1 MEKFDYEF
9 YTSFYP
15 DLDMMSYDESL
26 NHYITWGKNEKRVCN
41 SKMLREFQEKTNKK
55 INDEYEKL
63 DIDKISLRDEKMFN
77 VLIRT
82 SNRPENF
89 KECIKS
95 VLDQKYKNYKVFV
108 CHDKIESLNYLN
120 KYKDNDK
127 IEYFPVYS
135 SSKEK
140 YKFNLYCNKLIDKV
154 KKGYVIFLDDDDMFC
169 HDRVFNILN
178 YCLNSETILVWKFFR
193 PDKIIYPSSMK
204 KIILGEIA
212 SCSFCSNIKNYKD
225 CLWWDKKNGDYDF
238 FIKVIN
244 KNKPKIVLLN
254 KILTK
259 TQFCDRVGN
268 LGK

>member
-1 MEKFDYEF
+1 METFDYKF
-9 YTSFYP
+9 YTSFYE
-15 DLDMMSYDESL
+15 DLKMMNEKEAIYHYL
-26 NHYITWGKNEKRVCN
+26 NYGKKEKRKCNQQMLSVFQNKTMTCIKNEYKN
-41 SKMLREFQEKTNKK
+41 
-55 INDEYEKL
+55 L
-63 DIDKISLRDEKMFN
+63 DINKISLPEEKLFN
-77 VLIRT
+77 ILIRT

-89 KECIKS
+89 KQCIKS
-95 VLDQKYKNYKVFV
+95 VLNQKYQNYNIYV
-108 CHDKIESLNYLN
+108 CHDKLQSLEYLDFYQ
-120 KYKDNDK
+120 KNDK

-140 YKFNLYCNKLIDKV
+140 YKFNLYCNKLLNKV

-169 HDRVFNILN
+169 HNRVFNILN
-178 YCLNSETILVWKFFR
+178 YCLNSETILIWKFFR

-204 KIILGEIA
+204 QIILGEID